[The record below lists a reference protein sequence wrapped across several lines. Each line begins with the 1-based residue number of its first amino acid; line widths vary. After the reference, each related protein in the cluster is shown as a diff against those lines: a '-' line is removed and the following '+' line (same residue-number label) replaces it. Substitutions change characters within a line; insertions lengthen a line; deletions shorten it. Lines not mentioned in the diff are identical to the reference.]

1 MPTPT
6 ETMKASRSVGTLT
19 LKLISQIEI
28 AVLLAP
34 ATSPGMMR
42 YFAITTPRTP
52 PRSDI
57 RTASERMN
65 PRMCPRPKPSVRIT
79 AISVTR
85 SRADIATVF
94 ATMSVTAKRMI
105 SEMPLI
111 RSLTLPII
119 SMNWSWNCFSV
130 SVFVG
135 ASLFSNILS
144 IAAETRGTFSPLST
158 FR

>member
-1 MPTPT
+1 MSTDSDR
-6 ETMKASRSVGTLT
+6 MK
-19 LKLISQIEI
+19 
-28 AVLLAP
+28 
-34 ATSPGMMR
+34 
-42 YFAITTPRTP
+42 
-52 PRSDI
+52 
-57 RTASERMN
+57 

-105 SEMPLI
+105 REMPLM
-111 RSLTLPII
+111 RNLTLPII
-119 SMNWSWNCFSV
+119 SMNCSWNCFSV

-144 IAAETRGTFSPLST
+144 IAAATRGTFSALST
-158 FR
+158 LR